1 MRRDGYVMA
10 IMTMATVG
18 TSGAVHGQVVLRY
31 APRVGSAYRMHVST
45 AATTTVTRGMD
56 GNEVLVIELDGRESL
71 TRRVAS
77 EANGVLEVE
86 VARDSASIRV
96 RRDGGEWGP
105 AEPPF
110 GQLPRATLRVDERL
124 HVLSAPPGTGQLL
137 RGFAGGTEAPLP
149 DLSVGR
155 SQRWTTPF
163 GVRLIDGAI
172 PRVELEVPEARIGD
186 RLGVNASMVLDSLI
200 IRGGDTLAFMTFR
213 GPITPVT
220 RTVPS
225 DVAGSNV
232 TIGGTSE
239 GVLIWS
245 TLWDTYVSGSAR
257 THVTMRVRLFVYGE
271 EPMTVLAL
279 DSDFVSQFQV
289 RP

>member
-1 MRRDGYVMA
+1 MHPDGYVMA
-10 IMTMATVG
+10 IVTMAMVG
-18 TSGAVHGQVVLRY
+18 ASGPAHGQVLLRY
-31 APRVGSAYRMHVST
+31 APRVGSAYRMHVWTS
-45 AATTTVTRGMD
+45 ATTTVTRGMD
-56 GNEVLVIELDGRESL
+56 GDEVLVIELDGRESL

-77 EANGVLEVE
+77 QANGVSVVE
-86 VARDSASIRV
+86 MARDSASVRI

-105 AEPPF
+105 AEVPF
-110 GQLPRATLRVDERL
+110 GQLRRSTVRVDERL
-124 HVLSAPPGTGQLL
+124 RVLSAPPEAGQLL
-137 RGFAGGTEAPLP
+137 RGLAGGAEAPLP
-149 DLSVGR
+149 ELSIDR
-155 SQRWTTPF
+155 SKTWTTPL
-163 GVRLIDGAI
+163 GVRLIDAAI
-172 PRVELEVPEARIGD
+172 PRVDIEVPEARMGD
-186 RLGVNASMVLDSLI
+186 RLGVNATVALDSLI
-200 IRGGDTLAFMTFR
+200 IRGGDTLVFMTFR

-245 TLWDTYVSGSAR
+245 TLWDTYVSGSFR
-257 THVTMRVRLFVYGE
+257 THVTMRVRMFVYGE

-279 DSDFVSQFQV
+279 DSDLVSSFQV

>member
-1 MRRDGYVMA
+1 MHRDGHVVA
-10 IMTMATVG
+10 IVTMALVG
-18 TSGAVHGQVVLRY
+18 TGGDVNGQVLLRY
-31 APRVGSAYRMHVST
+31 APRVGSAYRMHVWT

-56 GNEVLVIELDGRESL
+56 GNEVQVVELEGRESA
-71 TRRVAS
+71 TRRVVS
-77 EANGVLEVE
+77 EANGVLVVE
-86 VARDSASIRV
+86 TARDSATVRV

-105 AEPPF
+105 ADAPF
-110 GQLPRATLRVDERL
+110 GQLQRSTVRVDDRL
-124 HVLSAPPGTGQLL
+124 HVLSAPPEAGQLL
-137 RGFAGGTEAPLP
+137 RGLAGGAEVPLP
-149 DLSVGR
+149 ESSVDG
-155 SQRWTTPF
+155 SQTWTTPL
-163 GVRLIDGAI
+163 GVRLIDAAF
-172 PRVELEVPEARIGD
+172 PRVEIEVPEARMGD
-186 RLGVNASMVLDSLI
+186 RLRVSATMALDSLI

-245 TLWDTYVSGSAR
+245 TLWDTYVSGSSR
-257 THVTMRVRLFVYGE
+257 THVTMRVRVFVYGE

-279 DSDFVSQFQV
+279 DSDLVSQFQV